1 VLLPAAGALVPP
13 APAARG
19 PAIPDARRRE
29 SRPPATAEPAVARA
43 DEPAGLRFHETLE
56 LVGSGGTA
64 WIRCLRCGASLGPG
78 SANYKLHALRRDR
91 HLETVAGRAMPG
103 GRPYRAV
110 FREYAC
116 PGCTTLLQV
125 DVWTPA
131 LGGEEDLW
139 DIRIEG

>member
-1 VLLPAAGALVPP
+1 M
-13 APAARG
+13 
-19 PAIPDARRRE
+19 
-29 SRPPATAEPAVARA
+29 AEPAAAAERA
-43 DEPAGLRFHETLE
+43 SAAEPESAAEDGPGLRFHETLE
-56 LVGSGGTA
+56 LVGRGPTA
-64 WIRCLRCGASLGPG
+64 WIRCLRCHASLGPG

-91 HLETVAGRAMPG
+91 SLEAVAGRPMPD

-116 PGCTTLLQV
+116 PGCATLLQV